1 MKQTLFLLITI
12 LLVSCNAEKKLQR
25 KQKRKIKELNEL
37 VTENPFLLETERD
50 TLVIFRFDTVR
61 IAEQRFDTTITKD
74 LQSKTDTIYIENE
87 RIKTKI
93 IRVPNFVTNQNEY
106 KVEQEVKEI
115 IKIVNR
121 TDTIF
126 TIKEKFKTEYVI
138 ENHIPFWIWLI
149 LCFVILFC
157 IVLVIRAFD

>member
-61 IAEQRFDTTITKD
+61 IAEQKFDATIVKD

-93 IRVPNFVTNQNEY
+93 IRVPNLVTNQNEY
-106 KVEQEVKEI
+106 KIEQEAKEI

-138 ENHIPFWIWLI
+138 ENYIPFWIWLI

>member
-1 MKQTLFLLITI
+1 
-12 LLVSCNAEKKLQR
+12 
-25 KQKRKIKELNEL
+25 
-37 VTENPFLLETERD
+37 
-50 TLVIFRFDTVR
+50 
-61 IAEQRFDTTITKD
+61 
-74 LQSKTDTIYIENE
+74 
-87 RIKTKI
+87 
-93 IRVPNFVTNQNEY
+93 
-106 KVEQEVKEI
+106 VKEI

-157 IVLVIRAFD
+157 IVLVRRAFD